1 MCATHGATYAP
12 DTGLCVGGP
21 CRGALAK
28 LRIEEREGAVFWLPE
43 PHFSRS
49 TPSKAERDVI

>member
-1 MCATHGATYAP
+1 VQGA
-12 DTGLCVGGP
+12 
-21 CRGALAK
+21 ALAK